1 MTIAWQMPRGRGWA
15 RLTEHYAYMY
25 ASVGANT
32 NFIEHITSSYST
44 KGDLSE
50 NLYPGVGHLS
60 ILLEEVKVV
69 PLGSKGWQSGE
80 SARLPPM
87 SPGFNSRRRR
97 HMWVEFVV
105 GSLPC
110 SERFFSGYS
119 GFPSPQKP
127 TLPNSNSIWNA
138 RTRLN
143 EFIGTPRCF
152 LGKQAIYNF
161 IIFF

>member
-1 MTIAWQMPRGRGWA
+1 MTIAWQMPGGRGWA
-15 RLTEHYAYMY
+15 RLKLTEHYAYIY
-25 ASVGANT
+25 ACVGANT
-32 NFIEHITSSYST
+32 NFIEHITSSYLT

-69 PLGSKGWQSGE
+69 PLGSKGWRSGE

-105 GSLPC
+105 GSLPY
-110 SERFFSGYS
+110 SQRFSSGYF
-119 GFPSPQKP
+119 GFPLSSK
-127 TLPNSNSIWNA
+127 TNNSKFQFDLE
-138 RTRLN
+138 RTDT
-143 EFIGTPRCF
+143 F
-152 LGKQAIYNF
+152 K
-161 IIFF
+161 